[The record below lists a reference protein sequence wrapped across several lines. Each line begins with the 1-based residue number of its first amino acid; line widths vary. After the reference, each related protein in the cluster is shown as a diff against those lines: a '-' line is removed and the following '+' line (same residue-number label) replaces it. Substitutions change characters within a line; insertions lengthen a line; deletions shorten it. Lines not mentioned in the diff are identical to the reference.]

1 MSWTAHVV
9 TIFPTIFDGFLECG
23 LLSKA
28 LARHL
33 VEVRAVDL
41 RDFTDDK
48 HRTTDDAPYGGGA
61 GMVMLVEPVVRAIES
76 VGPVDRKVLLT
87 PQGQRLTQSLLVEL
101 SRVSSMIIVCGRYEG
116 VDERIRSHVDS
127 EISIGDYVLNGGEV
141 AAMALIDGVAR
152 LVPGV
157 VGNPSSLVHESHA
170 HQLLEHPQ
178 YTRPADFK
186 GHQVPEVLLS
196 GNHARIERWRRRQ
209 ALIRTRSR
217 RPDLWAEY
225 HPSAEDLALLEED
238 D

>member
-9 TIFPTIFDGFLECG
+9 TIFPTIFDCFLECG

-101 SRVSSMIIVCGRYEG
+101 SRVSSMIIVCGRY
-116 VDERIRSHVDS
+116 
-127 EISIGDYVLNGGEV
+127 
-141 AAMALIDGVAR
+141 
-152 LVPGV
+152 
-157 VGNPSSLVHESHA
+157 
-170 HQLLEHPQ
+170 
-178 YTRPADFK
+178 
-186 GHQVPEVLLS
+186 
-196 GNHARIERWRRRQ
+196 
-209 ALIRTRSR
+209 
-217 RPDLWAEY
+217 
-225 HPSAEDLALLEED
+225 
-238 D
+238 